1 MTLYTIHGH
10 REDRVAKVMEEM
22 LKLGAPAIRV
32 VDCGDH
38 YQAIEGTHRIEAARR
53 LNLPVRMIV
62 IDEDE
67 MIEADSLDTGY
78 FADGEKYPAHEI
90 ASELYSP
97 ACGCY
102 EIDEDGYVELVF
114 NGKCY

>member
-1 MTLYTIHGH
+1 MTVYTIHGY
-10 REDRVAKVMEEM
+10 RDERVEEVMAEM
-22 LKLGAPAIRV
+22 ERLGAPEIRM

-53 LNLPVRMIV
+53 LSLPVKAII

-67 MIEADSLDTGY
+67 MIESASLDTGY

-90 ASELYSP
+90 AGELYSP

-102 EIDEDGYVELVF
+102 QIDEDGYVELVF
-114 NGKCY
+114 NGKVY